1 MDTAKMSQQNIL
13 SEEFSVAFWA
23 QKMLTLVLRTMTG
36 GMASEMA
43 RPGKFQATLRTFV
56 SHGLSGN

>member
-13 SEEFSVAFWA
+13 SEEFPLALWA
-23 QKMLTLVLRTMTG
+23 REVVTLVLRTMTG

-43 RPGKFQATLRTFV
+43 RPGKFQATLRAFV
-56 SHGLSGN
+56 SHGLSGK